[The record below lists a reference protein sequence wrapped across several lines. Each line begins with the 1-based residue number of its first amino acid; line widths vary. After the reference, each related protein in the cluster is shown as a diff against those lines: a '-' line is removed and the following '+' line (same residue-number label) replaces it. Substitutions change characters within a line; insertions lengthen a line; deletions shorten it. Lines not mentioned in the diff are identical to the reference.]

1 MTLDFM
7 ILKIRYGNSY
17 QVHMSELRAKN
28 LVERMYLWQQKAKT
42 LNCYFQ

>member
-1 MTLDFM
+1 MVVNLI